1 MRKST
6 TAANPPDKIIRHVAD
21 HSKRP
26 VTLYQ
31 LTELCLALARKPD
44 GTVSLK
50 DMESVLYFAIDFPV
64 NANDQLYTTQN
75 VDKTFTEIEE
85 S

>member
-1 MRKST
+1 M
-6 TAANPPDKIIRHVAD
+6 
-21 HSKRP
+21 
-26 VTLYQ
+26 
-31 LTELCLALARKPD
+31 ALARKPD

-50 DMESVLYFAIDFPV
+50 DMESVLYFAIDFLV